1 MNYIAE
7 INAFERWLE
16 TNPLHPSSQLLWYK
30 LVSIFNRCGWKEW
43 ISVDNHRLML
53 LIGIRRE
60 ETFINIR
67 SYLVKSGLI
76 EYKKGKKGSPGEY
89 KLISFENT
97 YQNGVHFGVKS
108 GVESEVKSGV
118 KSEVKSGVKSGVQ
131 NRVESGV
138 QNRVES
144 GVQNRNINKQNIN
157 KTKQNKI
164 EKESKEKEYSITAV
178 EDTSKIVSSN
188 NLSHIVPYAEI
199 VELYN
204 SICVSLN
211 PVVKLTDKRK
221 QSIGARYREYGYDI
235 EIFKTL
241 FEKVQASPFLVGNN
255 QKGWQADFDWLMKPN
270 NFVKVMEDK
279 YKPKPQ
285 EKEQREKDKE
295 EEEIKSGKYGI
306 HL

>member
-53 LIGIRRE
+53 LIGVRRE

-89 KLISFENT
+89 KLISFGNT
-97 YQNGVHFGVKS
+97 YQNGVQS
-108 GVESEVKSGV
+108 GVESGVQIGVKSGV
-118 KSEVKSGVKSGVQ
+118 KSEVQNGVKSG
-131 NRVESGV
+131 VESGV
-138 QNRVES
+138 QNRS
-144 GVQNRNINKQNIN
+144 INKQNKT

-164 EKESKEKEYSITAV
+164 EKESKEKEYSVTAV
-178 EDTSKIVSSN
+178 EDTSKVVSSN
-188 NLSHIVPYAEI
+188 NLIVPYAEI

-211 PVVKLTDKRK
+211 PIVKLTDKRK
-221 QSIGARYREYGYDI
+221 QSIGARYREYNCDI
-235 EIFKTL
+235 ETFKTL
-241 FEKVQASPFLVGNN
+241 FQKVQSSPFLKGDN
-255 QKGWQADFDWLMKPN
+255 QKGWQADFDWLMKP
-270 NFVKVMEDK
+270 
-279 YKPKPQ
+279 
-285 EKEQREKDKE
+285 
-295 EEEIKSGKYGI
+295 KSLSKI
-306 HL
+306 F